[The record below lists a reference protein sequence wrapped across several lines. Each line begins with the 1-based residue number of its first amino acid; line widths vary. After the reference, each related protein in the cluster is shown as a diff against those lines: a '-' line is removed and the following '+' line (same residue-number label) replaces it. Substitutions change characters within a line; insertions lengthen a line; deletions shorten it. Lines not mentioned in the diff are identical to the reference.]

1 MSLARAVPD
10 GLKNREAERG
20 NPRERPPIPFVP
32 EIEELEEKVQTLKVK
47 ISAGQEQKVRLYQG
61 GTKETFL
68 SFLQTYQRLLEKKG
82 LLKKHQGYVKEWK
95 NAKRE
100 AESHAK
106 RMPDTR
112 WVTDPTLSSDSE
124 GEEDDDADGKAQPPS
139 KEDEAVDD
147 EAKEPAA
154 GEGNP
159 QAETPKGRGHRGK
172 KKKKKSP
179 EKDDK
184 VDDEADEPVGQ
195 AEKDAKKAKKWCKK
209 KRREQRKAYEE
220 WTAKRTLLAEK
231 KENARTAVKA
241 VVVEIFTLYENLL
254 GEDARP
260 AWAQIVKDA
269 CQSKNWKCVLSGKSG
284 QTRARGQTKA
294 SFDECIRLHVLTVF
308 RADAAEKQLEY
319 LQHIV
324 KKPQRMSIRTFME
337 RMKQLNN
344 YMSLLPTIKDSEM
357 ASEQTERAN
366 VPLSEAK
373 LAQTI
378 LRACPDEWRDQ
389 YGQVEKVIP
398 DKMPALLVA
407 LEAIEKTLESR
418 DARLK
423 QAIARKDT
431 SQDTAT
437 SKPRGSSTGKKRDS
451 PADGKQKGKGPP
463 SSHKKQRTE
472 KYCNLC
478 AEHGG
483 AEKTHNTNQCRKY
496 TKDGKVKADF
506 KGKGAAKGRGERYV
520 NAHTNDAQADELRDL
535 KKEVK
540 KLKKRASKREKKRS
554 RRSRDYYSDS
564 SDSDSE

>member
-1 MSLARAVPD
+1 
-10 GLKNREAERG
+10 
-20 NPRERPPIPFVP
+20 
-32 EIEELEEKVQTLKVK
+32 
-47 ISAGQEQKVRLYQG
+47 
-61 GTKETFL
+61 
-68 SFLQTYQRLLEKKG
+68 
-82 LLKKHQGYVKEWK
+82 
-95 NAKRE
+95 
-100 AESHAK
+100 
-106 RMPDTR
+106 
-112 WVTDPTLSSDSE
+112 
-124 GEEDDDADGKAQPPS
+124 
-139 KEDEAVDD
+139 
-147 EAKEPAA
+147 
-154 GEGNP
+154 
-159 QAETPKGRGHRGK
+159 
-172 KKKKKSP
+172 
-179 EKDDK
+179 
-184 VDDEADEPVGQ
+184 
-195 AEKDAKKAKKWCKK
+195 
-209 KRREQRKAYEE
+209 
-220 WTAKRTLLAEK
+220 
-231 KENARTAVKA
+231 
-241 VVVEIFTLYENLL
+241 
-254 GEDARP
+254 
-260 AWAQIVKDA
+260 
-269 CQSKNWKCVLSGKSG
+269 
-284 QTRARGQTKA
+284 
-294 SFDECIRLHVLTVF
+294 
-308 RADAAEKQLEY
+308 
-319 LQHIV
+319 
-324 KKPQRMSIRTFME
+324 MSIRTFME

-344 YMSLLPTIKDSEM
+344 YMSLLPTIKDSER
-357 ASEQTERAN
+357 ASEDTERGN

-389 YGQVEKVIP
+389 YYQVEKVIP
-398 DKMPALLVA
+398 DKMPALLVS
-407 LEAIEKTLESR
+407 LETIEKTLESR

-496 TKDGKVKADF
+496 TKDGKLQADF
-506 KGKGAAKGRGERYV
+506 KGKGATKGRGERYV